1 MKIRVPLKPPNCC
14 FDVFHCGMGQVSLRL
29 LICSICVHQINS
41 SSSRRG
47 GGRLSRQ
54 EQIFRPLVPQMLPN
68 YTAPVL
74 PPASEVS
81 LRFKIE
87 LHFGLFKRPTISWLW
102 GVLYDGCRIL
112 QLQIRLWL
120 CSETGVIKSMEA
132 NIQKVCKQRSAQYRE
147 ACATLV
153 EGSTT
158 SCSTACQHA
167 LVGLISTEEGERLMA
182 CSCQSQDCALE
193 KRRVEPC
200 RDKVTVPV
208 FQVPNYRSSFFATGD
223 LAHST
228 WHSGALLGS
237 NCDLPGEPWVRDC
250 SALLQHQLQRALQ
263 RRRVHGSL
271 QELSKDPRKAESS
284 SKVGHLHLWRF
295 EIELRFYK
303 GKRKLV
309 VLWQR
314 QHCDEEE
321 KTEWRKR
328 SPNAR
333 SLACRKRFLSE
344 NSTFQVLL
352 N

>member
-1 MKIRVPLKPPNCC
+1 
-14 FDVFHCGMGQVSLRL
+14 
-29 LICSICVHQINS
+29 
-41 SSSRRG
+41 
-47 GGRLSRQ
+47 
-54 EQIFRPLVPQMLPN
+54 
-68 YTAPVL
+68 
-74 PPASEVS
+74 
-81 LRFKIE
+81 
-87 LHFGLFKRPTISWLW
+87 
-102 GVLYDGCRIL
+102 
-112 QLQIRLWL
+112 
-120 CSETGVIKSMEA
+120 MEE
-132 NIQKVCKQRSAQYRE
+132 NIQTVCKQRSAQYRE

-208 FQVPNYRSSFFATGD
+208 FQVPNYRSSFFVTGD

-228 WHSGALLGS
+228 WHSGSLLSS
-237 NCDLPGEPWVRDC
+237 NGDLPGEPRVRDR

-284 SKVGHLHLWRF
+284 SKVVHLHLWRF

-303 GKRKLV
+303 GKHKLV
-309 VLWQR
+309 VL
-314 QHCDEEE
+314 
-321 KTEWRKR
+321 
-328 SPNAR
+328 
-333 SLACRKRFLSE
+333 
-344 NSTFQVLL
+344 
-352 N
+352 